1 MREYKFKAITD
12 GSDFEDYVIKIHEGE
27 AKEQILDNFLHDSE
41 DSVYWAKEIYG
52 NIFYSIDQ
60 IYDTEQQDA
69 THLVIFMK

>member
-1 MREYKFKAITD
+1 MREYKYKVLTD
-12 GSDFEDYVIKIHEGE
+12 GSDLEDYVIKLYRDDTR
-27 AKEQILDNFLHDSE
+27 EQILDNFLHDSE
-41 DSVYWAKEIYG
+41 DSVYWAKEING